1 MQELHQQGHSKLK
14 SDAEQVKQMKIED
27 KQKLN
32 AEQAKQ
38 EVIEEDASCR
48 NNSSLVIL
56 VQQLSHTCIKR
67 LEALGYPVNICLV
80 STNATRVVV
89 CQLFC
94 FVSLGS
100 QLVALFWAEA
110 SPCI

>member
-1 MQELHQQGHSKLK
+1 MQELHYQGHSKHK

-48 NNSSLVIL
+48 
-56 VQQLSHTCIKR
+56 K
-67 LEALGYPVNICLV
+67 
-80 STNATRVVV
+80 
-89 CQLFC
+89 
-94 FVSLGS
+94 
-100 QLVALFWAEA
+100 
-110 SPCI
+110 

>member
-1 MQELHQQGHSKLK
+1 MQELRYQGHSIHK

-48 NNSSLVIL
+48 KC
-56 VQQLSHTCIKR
+56 HTK
-67 LEALGYPVNICLV
+67 EKKAAE
-80 STNATRVVV
+80 TT
-89 CQLFC
+89 
-94 FVSLGS
+94 
-100 QLVALFWAEA
+100 VA
-110 SPCI
+110 

>member
-1 MQELHQQGHSKLK
+1 MQELHYQGHSIHK

-48 NNSSLVIL
+48 KC
-56 VQQLSHTCIKR
+56 HTK
-67 LEALGYPVNICLV
+67 EKKAAE
-80 STNATRVVV
+80 TT
-89 CQLFC
+89 
-94 FVSLGS
+94 
-100 QLVALFWAEA
+100 VA
-110 SPCI
+110 